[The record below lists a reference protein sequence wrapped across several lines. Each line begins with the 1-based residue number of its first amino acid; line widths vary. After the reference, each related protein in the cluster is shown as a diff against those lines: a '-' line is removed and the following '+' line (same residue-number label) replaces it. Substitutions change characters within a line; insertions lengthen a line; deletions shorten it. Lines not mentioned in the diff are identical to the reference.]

1 MDTFDE
7 AAKTAALEVANL
19 VISKQ
24 KDYGPGNILNSVVGP
39 ELSIAVRLN
48 DKLARLANLVK
59 SGKTP
64 ENETLKDTADDIIGY
79 GLVLKMVLEG
89 TFTLP
94 LEDRENTN
102 GAEPQSETT

>member
-7 AAKTAALEVANL
+7 AVKTAALQVANL

-24 KDYGPGNILNSVVGP
+24 RDYGPRNIMNSVVAP
-39 ELSIAVRLN
+39 ELGIAVRLN
-48 DKLARLANLVK
+48 DKLARLANLVQ

-89 TFTLP
+89 NFLLP
-94 LEDRENTN
+94 LDKEDKN
-102 GAEPQSETT
+102 ETTRTPE

>member
-7 AAKTAALEVANL
+7 AVKTAALQVANL

-24 KDYGPGNILNSVVGP
+24 RDYGPRNIMNSVVAP
-39 ELSIAVRLN
+39 ELGIAVRLN
-48 DKLARLANLVK
+48 DKLARLANLVQ

-79 GLVLKMVLEG
+79 GLVLKMVLDG
-89 TFTLP
+89 NFLLP
-94 LEDRENTN
+94 LEDKN
-102 GAEPQSETT
+102 ETTRTPE